1 MNILSIDYGE
11 RRIGFAIGNSNRKI
25 ATPLSVIQ
33 NVSLDSVIEN
43 IIQVVKN
50 YEIDSIIIGI
60 PLNEDSTE
68 SMQATRVRDFC
79 SKIRKK
85 INLTIMGVDE
95 RFTSVN
101 SEKLLLDLD
110 MSRKKRKKYID
121 SIAATIIL
129 QSYFANNETILL

>member
-79 SKIRKK
+79 SKIKKK
-85 INLTIMGVDE
+85 INLTIMGIDE

>member
-79 SKIRKK
+79 SKIKKK
-85 INLTIMGVDE
+85 INLPIMGIDE

-129 QSYFANNETILL
+129 QSYFENNETILL

>member
-25 ATPLSVIQ
+25 ATPLSVIH

-43 IIQVVKN
+43 INQVVKN

-79 SKIRKK
+79 SKIKKK
-85 INLTIMGVDE
+85 INLPIMGIDE

>member
-25 ATPLSVIQ
+25 ATPLSVIH

-43 IIQVVKN
+43 INQVVKN

-79 SKIRKK
+79 SKIKKK

>member
-79 SKIRKK
+79 SKIKKK

-129 QSYFANNETILL
+129 QSYFENNETILL

>member
-79 SKIRKK
+79 SKIKKK

>member
-43 IIQVVKN
+43 INQVVKN

-79 SKIRKK
+79 SKIKKK
-85 INLTIMGVDE
+85 INLPIMGIDE

-129 QSYFANNETILL
+129 QSYFENNETILL

>member
-25 ATPLSVIQ
+25 ATPLSVIH

-43 IIQVVKN
+43 INQVVKN

-79 SKIRKK
+79 SKIKKK

-129 QSYFANNETILL
+129 QSYFENNETILL

>member
-25 ATPLSVIQ
+25 ATPLSVIH

-79 SKIRKK
+79 SKIKKK
-85 INLTIMGVDE
+85 INLPIMGIDE

-129 QSYFANNETILL
+129 QSYFENNETILL

>member
-25 ATPLSVIQ
+25 ATPLSVIH

-79 SKIRKK
+79 SKVKKK
-85 INLTIMGVDE
+85 INLTIMGIDE

-129 QSYFANNETILL
+129 QSYFENNETILL

>member
-25 ATPLSVIQ
+25 ATPLSVIH

-43 IIQVVKN
+43 INQVVKN

-79 SKIRKK
+79 SKIKKK
-85 INLTIMGVDE
+85 INLPIMGIDE

-129 QSYFANNETILL
+129 QSYFENNETILL

>member
-79 SKIRKK
+79 SKIKKK
-85 INLTIMGVDE
+85 INLPIMGIDE

>member
-25 ATPLSVIQ
+25 ATPLSVIH

-43 IIQVVKN
+43 INQVVKN

-79 SKIRKK
+79 SKIKKK
-85 INLTIMGVDE
+85 INLTIMGIDE

-129 QSYFANNETILL
+129 QSYFENNETILL